1 MLIEYI
7 LLNIINIHYFIHY
20 LSKFLY
26 IKFHSFIKNKLFI
39 RLLDLS
45 LVWFKQHSST
55 TENNKTTPTSSNEKP
70 SDTCDIFR
78 DGCKTIMSILVILT
92 NDCG

>member
-1 MLIEYI
+1 MD
-7 LLNIINIHYFIHY
+7 LLF
-20 LSKFLY
+20 
-26 IKFHSFIKNKLFI
+26 

-45 LVWFKQHSST
+45 LVWFKQHSLT
-55 TENNKTTPTSSNEKP
+55 NENNQNPITTASSRKTDDSNKSKP

-92 NDCG
+92 NDCGE

>member
-1 MLIEYI
+1 VCVLRVI
-7 LLNIINIHYFIHY
+7 F
-20 LSKFLY
+20 
-26 IKFHSFIKNKLFI
+26 

-55 TENNKTTPTSSNEKP
+55 NDNSSKNNNEPTTASSVKTDDSNKIKI